1 MFWMNL
7 LSECRSTTLI
17 FKKEKTL
24 LKVILHGKAAD
35 DKKVIVLE
43 TRNINTAKEFLAQK
57 YPDYEYKIVS
67 RIIR

>member
-1 MFWMNL
+1 M
-7 LSECRSTTLI
+7 I

-24 LKVILHGKAAD
+24 LKVILHGKVAD